1 MYNVSYIVAWPFLQ
15 ELIESN
21 LTILGGANE
30 KSADM
35 CPIQGQGRDGRLFGF
50 YIILLLTCLALNYGI
65 QLFEIK
71 HFKWSN

>member
-35 CPIQGQGRDGRLFGF
+35 WPIQGQGRDGKAIWLLYYFIIDLFA
-50 YIILLLTCLALNYGI
+50 T
-65 QLFEIK
+65 
-71 HFKWSN
+71 